1 MVTDQDVYFAFRKA
15 QGNANGRGFRMP
27 KDWGAFLEKM
37 NANNKNWLRQAT
49 IYFNTKY
56 SNIDLDRYM
65 ECGFEVW
72 KSFTYK
78 HFLDDKVIQLYI
90 QKDKTRKRQ
99 MEVSHREIEQSFNAI
114 SDYLMDKPRRPGYTQ
129 LQNFCK
135 FRDGELRICINMYV
149 QGIVDAMTLTYCV
162 NRGYIQ
168 LTDDERALSP
178 YLVQRYR
185 ELLESLQDVKGF
197 IKEKERELDEEDG
210 RQAVS

>member
-1 MVTDQDVYFAFRKA
+1 MITEQDVYFAFRKA
-15 QGNANGRGFRMP
+15 QANANDRGFRMP
-27 KDWGAFLEKM
+27 KDWDAFLAKM
-37 NANNKNWLRQAT
+37 SEQNRNWLRQAT

-72 KSFTYK
+72 KSFSYK
-78 HFLDDKVIQLYI
+78 HLLHDKVIQLYI
-90 QKDKTRKRQ
+90 QKDKIKKRQ
-99 MEVSHREIEQSFNAI
+99 MEVTHREIEQTFNNIA
-114 SDYLMDKPRRPGYTQ
+114 DYLADKPRRPGYNQ

-135 FRDGELRICINMYV
+135 FREGELRICINKYV
-149 QGIVDAMTLTYCV
+149 QGEVDVMTLTYCV

-185 ELLESLQDVKGF
+185 ELIENLKDVKPF
-197 IKEKERELDEEDG
+197 IQEKESELDERNG
-210 RQAVS
+210 R